1 VKPPNDSASIQMG
14 SSPST
19 TRLQYDSD
27 DKSNQPLDNDSIKDN
42 DNKVWQNM
50 LFDLSNALIF
60 LLVIM

>member
-42 DNKVWQNM
+42 DNKV
-50 LFDLSNALIF
+50 
-60 LLVIM
+60 